1 MKLTDQISNKV
12 ADYSKEEDRY
22 SSIIIRKLS
31 TPWTDS
37 TGTIREIFIGNILT
51 CYGVFSLLQ
60 RNGVTKLEFLCK
72 KKMYTIEFPGQLDDG
87 QLQELCKDIF
97 KQLFGNRHYN
107 KFKDPEQ
114 I

>member
-12 ADYSKEEDRY
+12 SDYSKEEDRFN
-22 SSIIIRKLS
+22 SIVIRKIS
-31 TPWTDS
+31 TSFKDS
-37 TGTIREIFIGNILT
+37 MGITKEIFIGNILT

-60 RNGVTKLEFLCK
+60 NNDITKLEFLCK
-72 KKMYTIEFPGQLDDG
+72 KKMYTLEFPGHLDDG
-87 QLQELCKDIF
+87 QLQELCRDIF

-107 KFKDPEQ
+107 KFKDPEK